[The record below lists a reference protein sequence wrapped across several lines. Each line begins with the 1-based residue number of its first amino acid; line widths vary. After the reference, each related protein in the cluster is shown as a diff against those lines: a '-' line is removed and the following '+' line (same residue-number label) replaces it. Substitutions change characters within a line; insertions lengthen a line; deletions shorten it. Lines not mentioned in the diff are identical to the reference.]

1 MTENVSGSRSDSF
14 FRLEGITKT
23 FPGVKALSAV
33 SFDLRA
39 GEVHAL
45 CGENGAGK
53 STLIKVM
60 TGAHKKDSGNIVI
73 DNEEVEFVN
82 THQAIEM
89 GISCVYQEL
98 SIVPLLD
105 VARNLFIGNL
115 PRKGRVIDYKKLYAD
130 TADILEKLGLT
141 ISPHEKAGELSVGQQ
156 QMIEI
161 GRALTR
167 KARCIIMDE
176 PTSSLSE
183 RETDT
188 LFEIIEKLKN
198 QNIAV
203 VYISHKLD
211 EVMHIADRVTVIRD
225 GQHIISKDISD
236 ITEEQIISK
245 MIGRD
250 LKNMYCKEPGEPK
263 GIALAVKGLT
273 KHGVFEDISFEVHAG
288 EILGFFGLVGAGR
301 SEIMRAVFGADKYDS
316 GQVIINGKTLK
327 PGSPARSIVSGM
339 GFVTE
344 DRKQE
349 GLMLELSVL
358 ANMTLPKLKDLSSGG
373 VIRRKAQREITQKYI
388 DSIRI
393 KTPTMN
399 QLAVNL
405 SGGNQQKIVIAK
417 WLMMDP
423 KVLIVDEPTRGI
435 DVGSKAEIYALMNEL
450 AKRGVAIIVVSSEI
464 EEVMGLSDNVITI
477 FEGRKT
483 AKLKVTSSLTREEIL
498 AASIGGV
505 TEKCN

>member
-1 MTENVSGSRSDSF
+1 
-14 FRLEGITKT
+14 
-23 FPGVKALSAV
+23 
-33 SFDLRA
+33 
-39 GEVHAL
+39 
-45 CGENGAGK
+45 
-53 STLIKVM
+53 
-60 TGAHKKDSGNIVI
+60 
-73 DNEEVEFVN
+73 
-82 THQAIEM
+82 
-89 GISCVYQEL
+89 
-98 SIVPLLD
+98 
-105 VARNLFIGNL
+105 
-115 PRKGRVIDYKKLYAD
+115 
-130 TADILEKLGLT
+130 
-141 ISPHEKAGELSVGQQ
+141 
-156 QMIEI
+156 
-161 GRALTR
+161 
-167 KARCIIMDE
+167 
-176 PTSSLSE
+176 
-183 RETDT
+183 
-188 LFEIIEKLKN
+188 
-198 QNIAV
+198 
-203 VYISHKLD
+203 
-211 EVMHIADRVTVIRD
+211 
-225 GQHIISKDISD
+225 
-236 ITEEQIISK
+236 
-245 MIGRD
+245 
-250 LKNMYCKEPGEPK
+250 
-263 GIALAVKGLT
+263 
-273 KHGVFEDISFEVHAG
+273 
-288 EILGFFGLVGAGR
+288 
-301 SEIMRAVFGADKYDS
+301 
-316 GQVIINGKTLK
+316 
-327 PGSPARSIVSGM
+327 M

>member
-1 MTENVSGSRSDSF
+1 VTRENTF
-14 FRLEGITKT
+14 FRLEDITKT
-23 FPGVKALSAV
+23 FPGVKALSVV
-33 SFDLRA
+33 SFDLRV

-60 TGAHKKDSGNIVI
+60 TGAHKKDSGSIFI
-73 DNEEVEFVN
+73 DNEKVEFAN

-115 PRKGRVIDYKKLYAD
+115 PMKGKVIDYKKLYAD
-130 TADILEKLGLT
+130 TADILKKLGLN
-141 ISPHEKAGELSVGQQ
+141 ISPHEKAGDLSVGQQ

-188 LFEIIEKLKN
+188 LFEIIEILKA
-198 QNIAV
+198 QKIAV

-225 GQHIISKDISD
+225 GQHIITKDICD
-236 ITEEQIISK
+236 ITEVQIISN

-250 LKNMYCKEPGEPK
+250 LGNMYCKEPVNQKDTVLE
-263 GIALAVKGLT
+263 VKNLT
-273 KHGVFEDISFEVHAG
+273 KDGVFKDISFEVRAG

-316 GQVIINGKTLK
+316 GQVIINGKALK
-327 PGSPARSIVSGM
+327 PGSPAASIASGL

-349 GLMLELSVL
+349 GLMLELSIL

-373 VIRRKAQREITQKYI
+373 IIRRKAQREITQKYV

-393 KTPTMN
+393 KTPSMN

-417 WLMMDP
+417 WLMMNP

-450 AKRGVAIIVVSSEI
+450 AKGGVAIIVVSSEI
-464 EEVMGLSDNVITI
+464 EEVMGLGDSVVTI

-483 AKLKVTSSLTREEIL
+483 ARLKVTDTLTREDIL

-505 TEKCN
+505 TVKCS

>member
-1 MTENVSGSRSDSF
+1 LTENVSVTRENTF
-14 FRLEGITKT
+14 FRLEDITKI
-23 FPGVKALSAV
+23 FPGVKALSVV
-33 SFDLRA
+33 SFDLRV

-60 TGAHKKDSGNIVI
+60 TGAHKKDSGSIFI
-73 DNEEVEFVN
+73 DNEKVEFAN
-82 THQAIEM
+82 TQQAIEM
-89 GISCVYQEL
+89 GVSCVYQEL

-115 PRKGRVIDYKKLYAD
+115 PMKGKVIDYKKLYAD
-130 TADILEKLGLT
+130 TADILKKLGLN
-141 ISPHEKAGELSVGQQ
+141 ISPHEKAGDLSVGQQ

-188 LFEIIEKLKN
+188 LFEIIEILKA
-198 QNIAV
+198 QKIAV

-225 GQHIISKDISD
+225 GQHIITKDICD
-236 ITEEQIISK
+236 ITEVQIISN

-250 LKNMYCKEPGEPK
+250 LGNMYCKEPVNQKDTILE
-263 GIALAVKGLT
+263 VKNLT
-273 KHGVFEDISFEVHAG
+273 KDGVFKDISFEVRAG

-327 PGSPARSIVSGM
+327 PGSPAASIASGL
-339 GFVTE
+339 GFITE

-349 GLMLELSVL
+349 GLMLELSIL

-373 VIRRKAQREITQKYI
+373 IIRRKAQREITQKYV

-393 KTPTMN
+393 KTPSMN

-450 AKRGVAIIVVSSEI
+450 AKGGVAIIVVSSEI
-464 EEVMGLSDNVITI
+464 EEVMGLGDSVVTI

-483 AKLKVTSSLTREEIL
+483 ARLKVTDSLTREDIL

-505 TEKCN
+505 TEKCS